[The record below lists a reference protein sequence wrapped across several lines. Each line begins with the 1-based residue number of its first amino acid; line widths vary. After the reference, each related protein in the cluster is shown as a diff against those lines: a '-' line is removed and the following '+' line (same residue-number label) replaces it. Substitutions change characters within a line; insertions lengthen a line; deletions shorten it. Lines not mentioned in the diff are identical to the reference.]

1 MALQSVGASG
11 WEARP
16 LQSKAAVSV
25 ASGVL
30 SATQVLEIAVQASA
44 AVEDR
49 EGWLRPGERSANKL
63 SFTVR
68 DMVREGNEPVLHFDV
83 EVDRA
88 VGRVTARTVITS
100 YTVKSS
106 GMSALVPVPRRKI
119 AGFTAYRT
127 FMETYARMLRAA
139 DPSANV
145 SFSGD

>member
-1 MALQSVGASG
+1 MALQSVGSG

-16 LQSKAAVSV
+16 LQSKASVSV
-25 ASGVL
+25 ATGL
-30 SATQVLEIAVQASA
+30 LTAIQVLEIALQAAA
-44 AVEDR
+44 AVEDN

-106 GMSALVPVPRRKI
+106 GMSALVPVPRRKLV
-119 AGFTAYRT
+119 GFSAYRT
-127 FMETYARMLRAA
+127 FMETYARMLRAG
-139 DPSANV
+139 DPSASV